1 LLLSNTFSQLV
12 LIYIVWAYASI
23 TNFEN
28 VTPCIA
34 FAGTDEKSRPQRRH
48 YPYSDIQDSVN
59 PSSAALLGNIG
70 LQDVQ
75 EEDEPGMSS
84 TTIVVLAG
92 ALVLLVGLAV
102 FIAVSI
108 I

>member
-1 LLLSNTFSQLV
+1 
-12 LIYIVWAYASI
+12 
-23 TNFEN
+23 
-28 VTPCIA
+28 
-34 FAGTDEKSRPQRRH
+34 
-48 YPYSDIQDSVN
+48 VN